1 MAEVKVVNVGGE
13 EVGTVTLKDEV
24 FAVPANEALV
34 HEVVVGYQANRRQG
48 TASTKTRAETSGGG
62 AKPWR
67 QKGTGRARAGSIRSP
82 IWRGG
87 GAAFGPKPRDYR
99 TSVPKRKRQQA
110 LKSVLSASLSA
121 GSLLVVD
128 EIECAEP
135 KTRLVAQM
143 LNDLGVERKAL
154 IIITEPNREIY
165 LATRNL
171 ASARA
176 VPVSSLNALDV
187 LDAENVVI
195 ERQAIEKL
203 ERRLS

>member
-13 EVGTVTLKDEV
+13 EVGTVSLKDEV
-24 FAVPANEALV
+24 FAAPVNEALV

-48 TASTKTRAETSGGG
+48 TASTKTRSEASGGG
-62 AKPWR
+62 TKPWR
-67 QKGTGRARAGSIRSP
+67 EKGTGRARAGTIRSP

-87 GAAFGPKPRDYR
+87 GIVFGPKPRDYR
-99 TSVPKRKRQQA
+99 KAVPKRKRQQA
-110 LKSVLSASLSA
+110 LKSALSASLSA

-128 EIECAEP
+128 AIECTEP
-135 KTRLVAQM
+135 KTRVIARI
-143 LNDLGVERKAL
+143 LNDLGAERKTL

-171 ASARA
+171 ATARA

-187 LDAENVVI
+187 LGAEHIVI

>member
-13 EVGTVTLKDEV
+13 EVGTVSLKDEV
-24 FAVPANEALV
+24 FAAPVNEVLV
-34 HEVVVGYQANRRQG
+34 HEVVTAYHANRRQG
-48 TASTKTRAETSGGG
+48 TASTKTRSEARGGG

-67 QKGTGRARAGSIRSP
+67 QKGTGRARAGTIRSP

-87 GAAFGPKPRDYR
+87 GIVFGPKPRDYR
-99 TSVPKRKRQQA
+99 MAVPKRKRQQA
-110 LKSVLSASLSA
+110 LKSALSASLSA

-128 EIECAEP
+128 SIECAEP
-135 KTRLVAQM
+135 KTRIVARM

-154 IIITEPNREIY
+154 IIIAEPNREMY

-187 LDAENVVI
+187 LGAESVVI
-195 ERQAIEKL
+195 ERQAIEEL

>member
-48 TASTKTRAETSGGG
+48 TASTKTRAEKSGGG

-67 QKGTGRARAGSIRSP
+67 QKGTGRARAGSNRSP

-99 TSVPKRKRQQA
+99 TAVPKRKRQQA

-154 IIITEPNREIY
+154 IVITEPNREIY

-171 ASARA
+171 ASTRA